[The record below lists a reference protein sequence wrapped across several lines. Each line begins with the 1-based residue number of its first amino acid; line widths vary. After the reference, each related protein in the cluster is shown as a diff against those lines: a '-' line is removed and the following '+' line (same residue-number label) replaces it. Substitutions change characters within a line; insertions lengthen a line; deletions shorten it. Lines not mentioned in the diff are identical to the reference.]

1 MDVRATV
8 GRYGEN
14 VAVRYLEQLGFRILE
29 RNWRCGAG
37 ELDIIAVEGDCL
49 VVCEVKTRRSEAFG
63 PPHSAVTA
71 RKLARLRRLTATWLA
86 EHDGS
91 WPGIR
96 LDVLAVRVQRS
107 GPATVE
113 HLRAV
118 G

>member
-1 MDVRATV
+1 MDGRTTV

-14 VAVRYLEQLGFRILE
+14 VAVRYLEDRGFRILE

-37 ELDIIAVEGDCL
+37 ELDVVAVEDDCL

-63 PPHSAVTA
+63 PPQVAVTP
-71 RKLARLRRLTATWLA
+71 RKLARLRRLTVMWLA
-86 EHDGS
+86 SHEGS
-91 WPGIR
+91 WPAIR

-113 HLRAV
+113 HFRAV